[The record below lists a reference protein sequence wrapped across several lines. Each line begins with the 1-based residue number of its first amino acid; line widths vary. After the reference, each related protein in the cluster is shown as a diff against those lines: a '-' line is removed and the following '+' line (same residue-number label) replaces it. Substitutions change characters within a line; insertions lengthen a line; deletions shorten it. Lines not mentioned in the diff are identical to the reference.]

1 MTGGHAMQRLLIRLD
16 DITPDMDWEK
26 FERLAA
32 LFEQYQIHP
41 IIGVVPDNQDKTLRI
56 REPEAD
62 FWERIHALKG
72 RGWVIAQHGF
82 QHVYVTGKSGLLG
95 VNAFSEFAGL
105 PYQEQYEK
113 LRKGQEIFEKKG
125 IPATMFMAPG
135 HAFDRKTLKALK
147 KLGFT
152 SVTDGYGS
160 MPYRRA
166 GLLFLPC
173 TISEPRVPK
182 RFDTLCLH
190 ANHMTEAQFDE
201 LAEFIGAHRNL
212 IGNADD
218 FLEKHAFSA
227 RAYVPTG
234 WAEEHKNLL
243 LHKAKRIASQNE
255 TVQTYLQRTDSE
267 KAAQKRKKRL
277 LGLPGLVF
285 RLLFHRAYK

>member
-1 MTGGHAMQRLLIRLD
+1 MQRLLIRLD

-62 FWERIHALKG
+62 FWERIHALKE

-135 HAFDRKTLKALK
+135 HTFDRKTLKVLK
-147 KLGFT
+147 ELGFT

-212 IGNADD
+212 IGNADE
-218 FLEKHAFSA
+218 FLEKHASGA
-227 RAYVPTG
+227 RDYAPTG
-234 WAEEHKNLL
+234 WAEEHKNLF
-243 LHKAKRIASQNE
+243 LHKARRFASQNE
-255 TVQTYLQRTDSE
+255 TVQTYLRRTHSDDPA
-267 KAAQKRKKRL
+267 KKRKQRL
-277 LGLPGLVF
+277 RGLPGLVF
-285 RLLFHRAYK
+285 RLLLRRTYK

>member
-1 MTGGHAMQRLLIRLD
+1 MQRLLIRLD
-16 DITPDMDWEK
+16 DITPDMDQEK

-41 IIGVVPDNQDKTLRI
+41 IIGVVPDNQDKMLRVQ
-56 REPEAD
+56 EPEAD
-62 FWERIHALKG
+62 FWERIRALKE

-113 LRKGQEIFEKKG
+113 LRKGRELLEKKG
-125 IPATMFMAPG
+125 ILASMFMAPG
-135 HAFDRKTLKALK
+135 HTFDRKTLKALR

-152 SVTDGYGS
+152 CVTDGYCS
-160 MPYRRA
+160 MPYRRT

-182 RFDTLCLH
+182 HFDTLCLH
-190 ANHMTEAQFDE
+190 PNHMTEPQFDE
-201 LAEFIGAHRNL
+201 LAKFIGAHRNL
-212 IGNADD
+212 IGNADE

-227 RAYVPTG
+227 RAYVPAG
-234 WAEEHKNLL
+234 WAEEQKNLL
-243 LHKAKRIASQNE
+243 LRKAKHFASQNE

-267 KAAQKRKKRL
+267 NAAQKRKKRL
-277 LGLPGLVF
+277 LGLPGLIF